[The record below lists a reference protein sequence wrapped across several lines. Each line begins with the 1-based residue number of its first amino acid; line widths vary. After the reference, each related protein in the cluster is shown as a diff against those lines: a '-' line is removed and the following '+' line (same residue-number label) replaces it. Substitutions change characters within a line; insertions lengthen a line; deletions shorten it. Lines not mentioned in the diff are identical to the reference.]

1 MAAMTSA
8 IRPYYSSD
16 GASAAHY
23 DLITG
28 ADRSLDGDID
38 IYAGLAPEGG
48 SILELGTGTGR
59 IAIPL
64 AERGFTVTG
73 VDIAPTMLAQA
84 EARQAALPAEVAAR
98 LRFVR
103 GDMRSL
109 ALGSSYDAVIA
120 TFFTLAHIQ
129 PLIAWKPAFAR
140 VARHLKP
147 GGRFAAHLPDAAKL
161 GQAAPPSG
169 SLLFQTPMADGEML
183 TLIFVDQQIS
193 AKTGRFDLTLD
204 YVVTAANGTEIRRSR
219 ERYTLF
225 DGDPLP
231 FATRVGL
238 VPVGTPITLGN
249 SGAIHMFEKVGD

>member
-28 ADRSLDGDID
+28 ADRSLDGDIEL
-38 IYAGLAPEGG
+38 YAGLPPEGG

-73 VDIAPTMLAQA
+73 VDIAPSMLAQA
-84 EARQAALPAEVAAR
+84 EARHAQLAPEVAAR

-103 GDMRSL
+103 GDLRSL
-109 ALGSSYDAVIA
+109 ALGQSYDAVIA
-120 TFFTLAHIQ
+120 TFFTLAHVQ
-129 PLIAWKPAFAR
+129 PAVAWKQAFAG
-140 VARHLKP
+140 VARHLNP
-147 GGRFAAHLPDAAKL
+147 GGRFAAHLPDSAKL

-169 SLLFQTPMADGEML
+169 SLLFQTPIADGERL
-183 TLIFVDQQIS
+183 ALVFVGQQIS

-204 YVVTAANGTEIRRSR
+204 YVVSAPNGAEIRRSR

-231 FATRVGL
+231 FARKAGL
-238 VPVGTPITLGN
+238 LPVGEPIPLGA
-249 SGAIHMFEKVGD
+249 SGAVHIFEKPSA

>member
-1 MAAMTSA
+1 MTSG

-38 IYAGLAPEGG
+38 LYAGLVPLGG

-64 AERGFTVTG
+64 AERGFAVTG
-73 VDIAPTMLAQA
+73 VDIAPSMLAQA
-84 EARQAALPAEVAAR
+84 EARHAALPADVAAR
-98 LRFVR
+98 LRFAR

-109 ALGSSYDAVIA
+109 ALGQSYDAVIA
-120 TFFTLAHIQ
+120 TFFTLAHVQ
-129 PLIAWKPAFAR
+129 PSVAWKQVFAS

-147 GGRFAAHLPDAAKL
+147 GGRFAAHLPDSAKL
-161 GQAAPPSG
+161 GQAAPPPG
-169 SLLFQTPMADGEML
+169 SLLFQTPVKDGETL
-183 TLIFVDQQIS
+183 ALIFVEQQMN
-193 AKTGRFDLTLD
+193 ARTGRFDLTLD
-204 YVVTAANGTEIRRSR
+204 YVVAAADGTQIRRSR

-225 DGDPLP
+225 DGDPLA
-231 FATRVGL
+231 FAERAGL
-238 VPVGTPITLGN
+238 VA
-249 SGAIHMFEKVGD
+249 SGAPVQLGTSGAVHIFMKPPA